1 VRPGDW
7 WVYILELENGAWY
20 TGISTDPRARFEKH
34 KTGKGAKS
42 MRLSA
47 PFRLVSLEFL
57 GPYATALRREAQIKG
72 LNRSAKEAY
81 AKDCGSLAWPSAGA
95 VIRRKSPVKRKKR
108 SAPL

>member
-1 VRPGDW
+1 MTRAGDW
-7 WVYILELENGAWY
+7 WVYILELENGSWY

-47 PFRLVSLEFL
+47 PFRLVCLEFL

-72 LNRSAKEAY
+72 LSRKAKEAY
-81 AKDCGSLAWPSAGA
+81 AKDPGSLARQDQGPA
-95 VIRRKSPVKRKKR
+95 IRRKP
-108 SAPL
+108 

>member
-34 KTGKGAKS
+34 KNGKGAKS

-47 PFRLVSLEFL
+47 PFRLVCLEFV
-57 GPYATALRREAQIKG
+57 GPYALALRREAQIKG
-72 LNRSAKEAY
+72 LTRTRKEAY
-81 AKDCGSLAWPSAGA
+81 AADSGSLAAPQGGA
-95 VIRRKSPVKRKKR
+95 ILRRKKR
-108 SAPL
+108 A